1 MRRGD
6 WGWEVAYGNRARAFG
21 DMVSVQLTF
30 ELPVSRATR
39 QEPVVASR
47 QKEVERLQAEREDA
61 LRRVRAEVDALVAD
75 LQRAERVLQ
84 RLQAA
89 AMPLAKE
96 RVQVT
101 LASYQ
106 AGRADLGTVL
116 TARRSAA
123 EVQLRALDLQ
133 AQVLAQQARLAYLIA
148 E

>member
-1 MRRGD
+1 MS
-6 WGWEVAYGNRARAFG
+6 F
-21 DMVSVQLTF
+21 QLTF

-47 QKEVERLQAEREDA
+47 QKEVERLEGEREDA
-61 LRRVRAEVDALVAD
+61 LRRVRAEVDALVAE
-75 LQRAERVLQ
+75 LQRTERVLQ
-84 RLQAA
+84 RQQTAA
-89 AMPLAKE
+89 LPLAKE

-106 AGRADLGTVL
+106 AGRADLGAVL
-116 TARRSAA
+116 TARKSAA

-133 AQVLAQQARLAYLIA
+133 AQVLTQQARLTYLIA